1 MITYPERGDYNM
13 RTWNDYKE
21 HVKAVDPVAAN
32 DIDDVESIAA
42 IVGALIEKRN
52 SLGISQRELASLCGM
67 PQSSVARIESYKTTP
82 NLDTLL
88 KLMHPLGLTLTVSST
103 K

>member
-52 SLGISQRELASLCGM
+52 SLGISNVSLLRSAECHSPQLQELSHT
-67 PQSSVARIESYKTTP
+67 R
-82 NLDTLL
+82 LL
-88 KLMHPLGLTLTVSST
+88 QILIHFLS
-103 K
+103 